1 MFHSRTV
8 QVWVGLFV
16 AIGIAAIFFL
26 TMKVS
31 NINAFRELEGYTITA
46 RFDNVGGLKVRSPV
60 KMAGVVVGRVADI
73 GFDNDTYEAL
83 VYMKIDRSFDM
94 IPVDTTASIFTA
106 GLLGEQYI
114 GFEAGG
120 KERYLEE
127 GSELRLTQG
136 AMVLENL
143 IGTFLFDK
151 ADEADKD
158 SGDK

>member
-16 AIGIAAIFFL
+16 AIGIVAIFFL

-31 NINAFRELEGYTITA
+31 NINAFREVEGYTVIA

-60 KMAGVVVGRVADI
+60 KMAGVVVGRVAEI
-73 GFDNDTYEAL
+73 GFDNESYEAL
-83 VYMKIDRSFDM
+83 VHMKIDRRFNV

-120 KERYLEE
+120 KETYLEE
-127 GSELRLTQG
+127 GSELRITQG

-143 IGTFLFDK
+143 IGTFLFNK
-151 ADEADKD
+151 ADESD
-158 SGDK
+158 SASGGK